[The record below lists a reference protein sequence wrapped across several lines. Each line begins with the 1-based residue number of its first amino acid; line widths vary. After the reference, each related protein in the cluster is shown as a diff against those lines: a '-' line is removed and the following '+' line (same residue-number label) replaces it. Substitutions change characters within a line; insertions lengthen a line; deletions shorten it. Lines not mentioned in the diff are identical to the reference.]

1 MSLTH
6 SRELKSNELRAHR
19 LLDRAIYYLLSLLLR
34 SIVAKHLKPKIDNRS
49 IELSGEEE
57 EEFAI
62 RSWKTARYTTI
73 VRRKKQVIRFRVP
86 SLLDHRARR
95 DTVKTRG
102 LRRTPVLSL
111 SGFVKFVISQSARAF
126 PAAPR
131 GRTCVDAATNAPPV
145 YATSS
150 RIINGRI
157 RIPRSREK
165 SDR

>member
-1 MSLTH
+1 MV
-6 SRELKSNELRAHR
+6 ENGK
-19 LLDRAIYYLLSLLLR
+19 IYNDSEKKEAGYPLST
-34 SIVAKHLKPKIDNRS
+34 D
-49 IELSGEEE
+49 
-57 EEFAI
+57 
-62 RSWKTARYTTI
+62 
-73 VRRKKQVIRFRVP
+73 RVP